1 MHPPNPRPWLRQAI
15 FGDVL
20 AILANLIVGMWRRWV
35 HDLPN
40 GSSGG
45 LRKGHLVEVTHES
58 LTGTHDGG
66 AAAMTEAIHQARSF
80 KQRFNV
86 KRHRLKHVSYSS
98 WIQRQDLQKILLVF
112 LHKMLSIFK
121 VYNNKPL
128 IEHSKVL
135 ERFNHI

>member
-1 MHPPNPRPWLRQAI
+1 M
-15 FGDVL
+15 

-66 AAAMTEAIHQARSF
+66 AAAMTEAIHQA
-80 KQRFNV
+80 K
-86 KRHRLKHVSYSS
+86 YSPPTTTMHAHPTPLHCFVARVCS
-98 WIQRQDLQKILLVF
+98 LL
-112 LHKMLSIFK
+112 
-121 VYNNKPL
+121 
-128 IEHSKVL
+128 
-135 ERFNHI
+135 